1 MIETIAQFPIG
12 FIVALSGVLLPGPL
26 LAFVVVKTISGGA
39 RIGTSAAVGHI
50 LVELGIVS
58 LVCLGLGFVL
68 RSQAFQ
74 VGVGALGGGLLL
86 ILGVLN
92 LVQVWRIREFKPEI
106 AGVRHHAI
114 IGGVLFSTVLN
125 PSVILWWATIGL
137 AMLTEAFLTAA
148 AIGAALWLTGHFLA
162 DLGWYSFVS
171 YSITKGKWLMGS
183 RGYKGLLIACG
194 CVLLLFGIYFIIKFW
209 SILID

>member
-1 MIETIAQFPIG
+1 M
-12 FIVALSGVLLPGPL
+12 ALSGVLLPGPL
-26 LAFVVVKTISGGA
+26 LAFVVVKTLSGGA
-39 RIGTSAAVGHI
+39 GSGASAAMGHI
-50 LVELGIVS
+50 LVELGIVL

-68 RSQAFQ
+68 QSQAFQ
-74 VGVGALGGGLLL
+74 VGVGALGGVLLL

-92 LVQVWRIREFKPEI
+92 LLQVWRVREFKPEI
-106 AGVRHHAI
+106 AGMRHHAI
-114 IGGVLFSTVLN
+114 IGGVLFSTILN

-171 YSITKGKWLMGS
+171 YSVNRGKWFMGS
-183 RGYKGLLIACG
+183 MGYKGLLIACG
-194 CVLLLFGIYFIIKFW
+194 CVLILFGTYFIIKFG
-209 SILID
+209 SFLID